1 VRQVPLPKNPKK
13 FWRLASLLPWLK
25 REGRVR
31 DFVGLAHKEEQ
42 SRAKEE

>member
-1 VRQVPLPKNPKK
+1 
-13 FWRLASLLPWLK
+13 LK